1 MSEKIRIVDIKNQD
15 IYYVTKEEYEAMM
28 AAEKKPRNRIN
39 VEEQKANLRKTTY
52 YDIAHQDV
60 YPVYV
65 DKDGKVYDL
74 DGFEIE

>member
-15 IYYVTKEEYEAMM
+15 IYYVTKEEYEAML